1 MLKVVEVKAKKTVY
15 NGMFKFEE
23 GVVYPV
29 RNSRDGSKVLIREAK
44 GKWIV
49 LANRHGMVK
58 DNFRLN
64 GIEFEEL
71 FEEVGRTIVSDWK
84 ELTEFVK
91 SVA

>member
-58 DNFRLN
+58 DNFKLN
-64 GIEFEEL
+64 GIVFEDL
-71 FEEVGRTIVSDWK
+71 FDEVNRTYVSDWK
-84 ELTEFVK
+84 EMNSFLN